1 MAIFHLTIKIIT
13 RGAGKSAVAAAAYR
27 SGETLR
33 NEYDSVTHDYTHKSG
48 IFHNEILLPP
58 NAPQEYFNRSVLWN
72 AVEKTER
79 YKTAQLAREIEI
91 SLPRELSRDE
101 SIDLARRFVKNTFVD
116 KGMCADIC
124 FHDKDKG
131 NNPHAHIMLTMRPIE
146 NDGSWGAKSKSINGR
161 KVPTVDWND
170 RDNAEKWR
178 SSWADYLNEALALKG
193 IEERVDHRS
202 YEREGIDQI
211 PTVHMGVAVLQ
222 MERRGI
228 VTERGNYNR
237 EIDKRNKQLH
247 SLNARIRK
255 LEDWVKEVK
264 TAQPELAE
272 AFSEIKGLH
281 PMAETF
287 MFIEQNKINSLDDMP
302 SAVAQMKDSLN
313 EIRHQYFKDSKRLKT
328 LEKHIQQADIYFK
341 TRECYQKWSKMKEGS
356 PQEDDFHKKHRDE
369 LDSFKTAYRYISDVM
384 NGNKD
389 IPLEKWRKEYAEL
402 RERYDLEAVR
412 INKLSDE
419 IKAAERIM
427 RGEQKR
433 NTDRGER

>member
-1 MAIFHLTIKIIT
+1 MAIFHMSIKIIT

-27 SGETLR
+27 SGETLT
-33 NEYDSVTHDYTHKSG
+33 NEYDGVTHDYTHKGG
-48 IFHNEILLPP
+48 IFHSEILLPA
-58 NAPQEYFNRSVLWN
+58 NAPSEFLERSVLWN
-72 AVEKTER
+72 SVEKIER

-101 SIDLARRFVKNTFVD
+101 SIELARRFVQNTFVD

-146 NDGSWGAKSKSINGR
+146 KDGSWGAKSKSINGR
-161 KVPTVDWND
+161 KIPTVDWND
-170 RDNAEKWR
+170 RDNSEQWR
-178 SSWADYLNEALALKG
+178 SLWADYLNEALALKG

-202 YEREGIDQI
+202 YERQGIDQI

-228 VTERGNYNR
+228 QTERGNYNR
-237 EIDKRNKQLH
+237 EIDKRNKQLRT
-247 SLNARIRK
+247 LNARIRK
-255 LEDWVKEVK
+255 LEDWVKVNK
-264 TAQPELAE
+264 TEQLDLVE

-281 PMAETF
+281 PMADTLLY
-287 MFIEQNKINSLDDMP
+287 IEQNDIRSLDDMP
-302 SAVAQMKDSLN
+302 SAVTKLKHELD
-313 EIRHQYFKDSKRLKT
+313 EIRRQYYKDSKRLKS
-328 LEKHIQQADIYFK
+328 LAEHIRQADIYFK
-341 TRECYQKWSKMKEGS
+341 TRDCYKKWSNMKEGS
-356 PQEDDFHKKHRDE
+356 RQEDNFHKKHRDE

-384 NGNKD
+384 NGKKD
-389 IPLEKWRKEYAEL
+389 IPLAAWRKEYAEL
-402 RERYDLEAVR
+402 RERFDLEAAR

-427 RGEQKR
+427 RGADRKQ
-433 NTDRGER
+433 TDRGER